1 MTDNYENSESFCGL
15 GGLFVFVNRGCPP
28 PPHLNDCDTLQRFS
42 LTAASAAAG
51 IGNELA
57 NCSSP
62 AVRQRLLDAARR
74 ELLPAEL
81 PHDCKLEV
89 IITLMY

>member
-1 MTDNYENSESFCGL
+1 MTVIRIWLDNLAADGSGL
-15 GGLFVFVNRGCPP
+15 LDRLLKP
-28 PPHLNDCDTLQRFS
+28 LLQRFS